1 MDRIKNIM
9 TLENLWLK
17 DSFFT
22 GKRSGDWTSYYKNRK
37 VEVGKIKTSNEN
49 MEYEANRVLN
59 LLPNIQPVI
68 QRAVPVVVP
77 LSIPI
82 VFQIQ

>member
-1 MDRIKNIM
+1 
-9 TLENLWLK
+9 
-17 DSFFT
+17 
-22 GKRSGDWTSYYKNRK
+22 

-68 QRAVPVVVP
+68 QRGVPVVVP

>member
-1 MDRIKNIM
+1 MV
-9 TLENLWLK
+9 EGQ
-17 DSFFT
+17 FFK
-22 GKRSGDWTSYYKNRK
+22 GKRTGDWKSYYKNGK
-37 VEVGKIKTSNEN
+37 VEVGKIKTSNEI

-59 LLPNIQPVI
+59 LLPNIQPGT
-68 QRAVPVVVP
+68 QKGVPVVVP

>member
-1 MDRIKNIM
+1 MV
-9 TLENLWLK
+9 EGQ
-17 DSFFT
+17 FFK
-22 GKRSGDWTSYYKNRK
+22 GKRSGDWKSYYKNGK

-68 QRAVPVVVP
+68 QRGVPVVVP